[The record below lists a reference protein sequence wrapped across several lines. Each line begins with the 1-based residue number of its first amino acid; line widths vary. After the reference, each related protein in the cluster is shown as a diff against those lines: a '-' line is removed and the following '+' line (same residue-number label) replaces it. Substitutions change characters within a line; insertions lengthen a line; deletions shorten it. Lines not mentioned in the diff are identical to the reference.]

1 MMMMMMMM
9 MMCCSLRL
17 FLPEVILFVN
27 VRVRAITVT
36 LYIYIQ
42 NNKHSSHNTICL
54 LSNQIHNIRLSTG
67 FCIDA
72 RNYSHGRRTLSTI
85 YIYIYNMGA
94 LTLQFTTI
102 TRRAACS

>member
-1 MMMMMMMM
+1 MMMMMM

-27 VRVRAITVT
+27 VRVITVT
-36 LYIYIQ
+36 LYIYIYIQ

-72 RNYSHGRRTLSTI
+72 RTYSHGRRTLSTI
-85 YIYIYNMGA
+85 YIYIYIYIIWA
-94 LTLQFTTI
+94 L
-102 TRRAACS
+102 